1 VSQAE
6 LFLVKI
12 KKGGKQMKKILRLAT
27 LFVVCLMLFSISTN
41 NLQADGPA
49 PVGVPAE
56 GSDAL
61 PSDVTVA
68 LEGAFTTGNDVLP
81 SDVTVAPEGAS
92 TEGND
97 VLPSDVTVAPVGV
110 PTKGNDAL
118 PRELEAP
125 SQLSVEV
132 PQSEPSASDGE
143 SSTSAELDAM
153 AGSVTVSSVW
163 TTDGNSNSKSTFN
176 CGDSIRYYGDI
187 YNNTGSSKTAYFSW
201 SVTGPCGS
209 IASWSGNLTTGAG
222 TYRWY
227 LSGSIPSNACAG
239 TYTYKLSVTYG
250 GSTSSK
256 STNFTVNCG
265 GGSVTVSSVWTTDGN
280 GNSKSTFNCG
290 DSIRYYG
297 DIYNNTGSSKT
308 AYFSWSVTG
317 PCGSIASWS
326 GNLTTGAGTY
336 RWYLS
341 GSIPSNACAG
351 TYTYK
356 LSVTYG
362 GSTSSKSTT
371 FTVNCG
377 GGSVTVS
384 SVWTTDG
391 SGNSKSTFNCGD
403 SIRYY
408 GDIYNNTG
416 SSQTAYFS
424 WSVTGP
430 CGSIASW
437 SGNLTTGSGTYRWY
451 LSGSIPSNA
460 CAGTYTYKLSVTYGG
475 STSSKST
482 TFTGGGWKL
491 PFEGPWIWSGGPHVY
506 KEDKASC
513 NNMVA
518 GDPSG
523 IDFATDRERAV
534 LAVDS
539 GTVVGAG
546 SKLDGFNGYGVQIQH
561 GQYVIG
567 YMHLKGD
574 ITWTSGQTVQQGTQI
589 GTTWSEENYHVHL
602 ELKQSGQRV
611 SWDGK
616 VIDGYT
622 VHVIRRATNTSQIWN
637 YEGTMTK
644 GTTWT
649 DENRTTCGNWGNGIW
664 TLANEIVYHW
674 GSITSSNQKR

>member
-1 VSQAE
+1 
-6 LFLVKI
+6 
-12 KKGGKQMKKILRLAT
+12 
-27 LFVVCLMLFSISTN
+27 
-41 NLQADGPA
+41 
-49 PVGVPAE
+49 
-56 GSDAL
+56 
-61 PSDVTVA
+61 
-68 LEGAFTTGNDVLP
+68 
-81 SDVTVAPEGAS
+81 
-92 TEGND
+92 
-97 VLPSDVTVAPVGV
+97 
-110 PTKGNDAL
+110 
-118 PRELEAP
+118 
-125 SQLSVEV
+125 
-132 PQSEPSASDGE
+132 
-143 SSTSAELDAM
+143 
-153 AGSVTVSSVW
+153 
-163 TTDGNSNSKSTFN
+163 
-176 CGDSIRYYGDI
+176 
-187 YNNTGSSKTAYFSW
+187 
-201 SVTGPCGS
+201 
-209 IASWSGNLTTGAG
+209 
-222 TYRWY
+222 
-227 LSGSIPSNACAG
+227 
-239 TYTYKLSVTYG
+239 
-250 GSTSSK
+250 
-256 STNFTVNCG
+256 
-265 GGSVTVSSVWTTDGN
+265 
-280 GNSKSTFNCG
+280 
-290 DSIRYYG
+290 
-297 DIYNNTGSSKT
+297 
-308 AYFSWSVTG
+308 
-317 PCGSIASWS
+317 
-326 GNLTTGAGTY
+326 
-336 RWYLS
+336 LS

>member
-1 VSQAE
+1 LSGSIPSNACAGTYTYKLSVTY
-6 LFLVKI
+6 
-12 KKGGKQMKKILRLAT
+12 GGSTSSK
-27 LFVVCLMLFSISTN
+27 STN
-41 NLQADGPA
+41 F
-49 PVGVPAE
+49 
-56 GSDAL
+56 
-61 PSDVTVA
+61 TVNCS
-68 LEGAFTTGNDVLP
+68 G
-81 SDVTVAPEGAS
+81 
-92 TEGND
+92 
-97 VLPSDVTVAPVGV
+97 
-110 PTKGNDAL
+110 
-118 PRELEAP
+118 
-125 SQLSVEV
+125 
-132 PQSEPSASDGE
+132 
-143 SSTSAELDAM
+143 
-153 AGSVTVSSVW
+153 GSVTVSSVW